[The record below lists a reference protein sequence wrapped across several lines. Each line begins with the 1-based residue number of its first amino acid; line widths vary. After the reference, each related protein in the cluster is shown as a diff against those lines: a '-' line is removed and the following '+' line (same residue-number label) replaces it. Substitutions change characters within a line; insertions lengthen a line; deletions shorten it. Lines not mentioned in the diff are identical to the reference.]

1 VSEAPTSPQDAL
13 LSVRALRV
21 AFGTPRHELVA
32 VDGVDFDVGPGEVLG
47 LAGESGSGKSLTL
60 RSILRLVKPPA
71 RVTGQVLW
79 RGRDILRMAESE
91 VRRVRGGEIAMI
103 FQEPMSALN
112 PVLTVGAQIREN
124 LEEHTELDAA
134 ARQARAVELLDLVGI
149 PAAKARI
156 DDYPHQF
163 SGGMRQ
169 RAMIAIALASNPRLL
184 LADEPTTALDVTIQ
198 DQILKLI
205 LRLRRDLNMSVV
217 LVTHDLGV
225 IAQTCDRLAV
235 MYAGRVVESGPV
247 ADIFAEPRHAYT
259 LGLLN
264 SVPRGGALRQPLSSI
279 AGQPPS
285 LSEQQTGCAF
295 APRCSFVVPECG
307 AAKPPLVGIAPMHQS
322 ACLRHRQVAGR

>member
-1 VSEAPTSPQDAL
+1 MREAWPAGEEPL
-13 LSVRALRV
+13 LSVRGLRV
-21 AFGTPRHELVA
+21 AFGTPQHELVA
-32 VDGVDFDVGPGEVLG
+32 VDGVDFDVRAGEVLG
-47 LAGESGSGKSLTL
+47 IAGESGSGKSLTL
-60 RSILRLVKPPA
+60 RAILRLVKSPA
-71 RVTGQVLW
+71 RISGEVFW
-79 RGRDILRMAESE
+79 RGRDILRMAEPE
-91 VRRVRGGEIAMI
+91 MRGVRGGEIAMI

-112 PVLTVGAQIREN
+112 PVLTIGVQIREN
-124 LEEHTELDAA
+124 LEEHTDLDAS
-134 ARQARAVELLDLVGI
+134 ARQARAIELLDLVGI
-149 PAAKARI
+149 PAAKSRI

-217 LVTHDLGV
+217 LVTHDLGI

-235 MYAGRVVESGPV
+235 MYAGRVVEAGPV
-247 ADIFAEPRHAYT
+247 TDIFEQPRHAYT

-285 LSEQQTGCAF
+285 LSERAAGCAF
-295 APRCSFVVPECG
+295 APRCPFVAPECG
-307 AAKPPLVGIAPMHQS
+307 HAKPPLVGIAPMHDS
-322 ACLRHRQVAGR
+322 ACLQHRKLAQQ